1 MFKEDKK
8 EENQCHSPDK
18 KTGIISRGYETSV
31 R

>member
-18 KTGIISRGYETSV
+18 KLELFPGAMRRV
-31 R
+31 